1 MDNANRLAQL
11 EVARQI
17 LRLCEESV
25 DYTTTAEKELFHAAE
40 RLAELVI
47 RAHNSRT
54 LQEQTSPGY
63 VPVDNPDAE
72 LATLTDNLPPWI
84 TNPRP
89 RVQIDPYI
97 PDALLQYLPSSCPR
111 PVPGCHP
118 TGF

>member
-1 MDNANRLAQL
+1 MNNEANRISQL

-17 LRLCEESV
+17 LRLTGEVV
-25 DYTTTAEKELFHAAE
+25 DYTTTAEKELYDAAE
-40 RLAELVI
+40 RLAELVVT
-47 RAHNSRT
+47 AHNWT
-54 LQEQTSPGY
+54 VMLDQGY

-89 RVQIDPYI
+89 RVQIEPYI

-111 PVPGCHP
+111 PIPGCHP